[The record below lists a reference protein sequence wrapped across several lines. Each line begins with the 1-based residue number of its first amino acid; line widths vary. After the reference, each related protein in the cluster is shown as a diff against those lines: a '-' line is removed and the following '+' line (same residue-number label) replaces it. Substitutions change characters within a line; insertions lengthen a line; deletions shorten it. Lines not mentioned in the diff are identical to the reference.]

1 MGLPMAKNVV
11 QKCGLPVLGY
21 DVVQQQMDAF
31 REAGGIPVSD
41 PAEIYKA
48 CDVIL
53 QILPTHPII
62 RNSVEQAIQYGKP
75 GNVIVDLSSTAPDII
90 LELYQQAKDAGMFL
104 LDSPVSGGNPM
115 AIAGTLAI
123 MTGGD
128 KEAFVKVKP
137 VLACMGSPVYTGGPA
152 SGSVTKLV
160 NNMIGG
166 AILVAIAE
174 GYAFA
179 AKAGIDL
186 QTTFEAT
193 RGGFAGGPMYDN
205 QVPKIIKRDYT
216 PGARIAVHRK
226 DILGSAE
233 VVGLNAEREILGL
246 NEAVVAAGKLILQH
260 TGVLG
265 ADAVKLVPA
274 GRNGNAPCKGFL
286 RSREVHKGKLELHGA
301 VKVVQEITPRL
312 KDGGLV
318 LVLRKLVVDVLILD
332 RFGVARIGHTADAVR
347 PHTLIRDAVLRRF
360 FFFIRSV
367 RSCDGGFDLF
377 SFGAGQLFLFGQF
390 DTPPGLTG
398 FAAPERHKNCWSY
411 TGAALASG
419 STRGRCCG

>member
-1 MGLPMAKNVV
+1 MQKIGFLGMGVMGLPMAKNVV

-128 KEAFVKVKP
+128 KEAFE
-137 VLACMGSPVYTGGPA
+137 
-152 SGSVTKLV
+152 
-160 NNMIGG
+160 
-166 AILVAIAE
+166 E

-205 QVPKIIKRDYT
+205 KVPKIIKRDYT

-226 DILGSAE
+226 DILNAKHYAHKLDIDTPLTD
-233 VVGLNAEREILGL
+233 VVLHVMDWMNDNGHIDEDQ
-246 NEAVVAAGKLILQH
+246 AAL
-260 TGVLG
+260 
-265 ADAVKLVPA
+265 VKYYEDKM
-274 GRNGNAPCKGFL
+274 G
-286 RSREVHKGKLELHGA
+286 
-301 VKVVQEITPRL
+301 VKVGREE
-312 KDGGLV
+312 
-318 LVLRKLVVDVLILD
+318 
-332 RFGVARIGHTADAVR
+332 TAD
-347 PHTLIRDAVLRRF
+347 
-360 FFFIRSV
+360 
-367 RSCDGGFDLF
+367 
-377 SFGAGQLFLFGQF
+377 
-390 DTPPGLTG
+390 
-398 FAAPERHKNCWSY
+398 
-411 TGAALASG
+411 
-419 STRGRCCG
+419 

>member
-1 MGLPMAKNVV
+1 MGVMGLPMAKNVV

-193 RGGFAGGPMYDN
+193 RGGFAGGP
-205 QVPKIIKRDYT
+205 
-216 PGARIAVHRK
+216 
-226 DILGSAE
+226 S
-233 VVGLNAEREILGL
+233 
-246 NEAVVAAGKLILQH
+246 LI
-260 TGVLG
+260 
-265 ADAVKLVPA
+265 
-274 GRNGNAPCKGFL
+274 
-286 RSREVHKGKLELHGA
+286 
-301 VKVVQEITPRL
+301 QEIRSAPKAHAPARHCSSASSASPASAPSAVIVIRAPAPMDRESTPSRL
-312 KDGGLV
+312 LALTLLSPYTTRTTLV
-318 LVLRKLVVDVLILD
+318 KRL
-332 RFGVARIGHTADAVR
+332 AVWMNR
-347 PHTLIRDAVLRRF
+347 AAV
-360 FFFIRSV
+360 
-367 RSCDGGFDLF
+367 
-377 SFGAGQLFLFGQF
+377 
-390 DTPPGLTG
+390 
-398 FAAPERHKNCWSY
+398 
-411 TGAALASG
+411 
-419 STRGRCCG
+419 